1 LGHPDVLVDA
11 YAALA
16 RLQLAQNDWPGAY
29 ATFQKADELAQKS
42 PVDPFVRCWLDDCR
56 VRLWLAKG
64 RLDDLARWAEA
75 SGLTVDG
82 ELSYHY
88 DLHHLNLAR
97 LLLARARCAAT
108 PAGTHACLSQVSGL
122 LARLLVAAEKAGWV
136 HETIKILVLQTLVL
150 AESSDKDKAL
160 QALGRALTLAEPGGF
175 IRIFVDEGVPMAKL
189 LSEAAAQGIMRD
201 YVGKLQAVFKAAEQ
215 KSKNKSS
222 LPSAQSL
229 IVPLS
234 QRELDVLRLISQGL
248 SNRQISE
255 RLFLALST
263 VKGHTRIL
271 FDKLQVQR
279 RTEAVARAR
288 ELGLL

>member
-1 LGHPDVLVDA
+1 
-11 YAALA
+11 
-16 RLQLAQNDWPGAY
+16 
-29 ATFQKADELAQKS
+29 
-42 PVDPFVRCWLDDCR
+42 
-56 VRLWLAKG
+56 LWLAKG

-97 LLLARARCAAT
+97 LLLARARRAAQ
-108 PAGTHACLSQVSGL
+108 PARAHALSQVSGL